1 MAEKKI
7 ITKSKI
13 PKITTQD
20 FRQQA
25 EMVLKQ
31 RMSRVKS
38 GQTGSHYV
46 PDNNVS
52 QLFLLKQCDVSK

>member
-38 GQTGSHYV
+38 G
-46 PDNNVS
+46 
-52 QLFLLKQCDVSK
+52 

>member
-31 RMSRVKS
+31 RMSRAKS
-38 GQTGSHYV
+38 G
-46 PDNNVS
+46 
-52 QLFLLKQCDVSK
+52 